1 MNDYRITV
9 HGWCDWNPT
18 NEQWQIMLNNV
29 QIGANQDCNVTI
41 DGITKTMKEWQDIEH
56 GGDIK

>member
-1 MNDYRITV
+1 
-9 HGWCDWNPT
+9 
-18 NEQWQIMLNNV
+18 MLNNV
-29 QIGANQDCNVTI
+29 QIGANQDRNVTI